1 MYSTPLIY
9 IYLCTLYMLRSSVS
23 DDWAERHQSVQFM
36 FWSSA
41 ELNVPC
47 LRGIIQRLR
56 HRVQKADCKAK
67 GKEMSQ
73 SESDLKP
80 TDIRFIGQQSDAVS
94 VCARVR

>member
-1 MYSTPLIY
+1 MF
-9 IYLCTLYMLRSSVS
+9 RSAVS
-23 DDWAERHQSVQFM
+23 EDWNERHQSVQFQ
-36 FWSSA
+36 FWNSA

-67 GKEMSQ
+67 GKDMPQ

-94 VCARVR
+94 VFARVRVW